1 MTINPNIENF
11 NITFDGFT
19 PEAQEAFLFAIDIL
33 DNILDPNFITQPI
46 DLQANFTNLGGSG
59 FDENTL
65 GEGSPS
71 FFIGNDF
78 LDFIPD
84 EDIRDF
90 FLPNVLHPE
99 ALVIQFLELDGE
111 PFDPIEG
118 PEITI
123 TLNSARDDWFF
134 GTNPNNIGQD
144 QIDFITVTLHEL
156 IHGLAFVGGFDVNNG
171 IGSFELGSPL
181 IYDSFLANGN
191 GELIA
196 NNNLF
201 PNNSIALGNELTSE
215 NLFFI
220 GENALAA
227 NNGNPVRIY
236 APPIFE
242 LGSSISHLDEDT
254 FNGTIEALETPRITT
269 GEVNREI
276 GPITLG
282 ILQDIGWEFLLEE
295 EISEDNPEEITS
307 MNIDID
313 GNGEADA
320 LTDGLLIV
328 RFLFGFTG
336 DSLINDVIGDN
347 ATRNTVTEIE
357 GFLEDINPTLDID
370 GNGEVDALT
379 DGLLVVRFLFG
390 FTGDSLTNDVIGEN
404 ATRNTF
410 GEVENFLESLLPT
423 TETTNL

>member
-19 PEAQEAFLFAIDIL
+19 AEAQEAFLFAIDIL

-59 FDENTL
+59 FNENAL
-65 GEGSPS
+65 GQGSPS

-84 EDIRDF
+84 EDIRDM

-134 GTNPNNIGQD
+134 GTNPNNIGEN

-156 IHGLAFVGGFDVNNG
+156 IHGLAFLGGFDVNNG

-181 IYDSFLANGN
+181 IYDSFIANGN
-191 GELIA
+191 GELIV

-242 LGSSISHLDEDT
+242 PGSSIGHLDEDT
-254 FNGTIEALETPRITT
+254 FNGTIEALETPTITT
-269 GEVNREI
+269 GEINREI

-282 ILQDIGWEFLLEE
+282 ILEDIGWKFLVEETNTE
-295 EISEDNPEEITS
+295 EINPI
-307 MNIDID
+307 NNLDID
-313 GNGEADA
+313 GNGTIDALSDGLLIVRFLFGFTEDSLINGAISENATRNTAAEIEGFLQDANDNNLLDIDDNGEADA
-320 LTDGLLIV
+320 LSDGLLIV

-336 DSLINDVIGDN
+336 DSLING
-347 ATRNTVTEIE
+347 A
-357 GFLEDINPTLDID
+357 
-370 GNGEVDALT
+370 
-379 DGLLVVRFLFG
+379 
-390 FTGDSLTNDVIGEN
+390 IGEN
-404 ATRNTF
+404 ATRNTAT
-410 GEVENFLESLLPT
+410 EIEDFLESIVAT
-423 TETTNL
+423 TEITNI